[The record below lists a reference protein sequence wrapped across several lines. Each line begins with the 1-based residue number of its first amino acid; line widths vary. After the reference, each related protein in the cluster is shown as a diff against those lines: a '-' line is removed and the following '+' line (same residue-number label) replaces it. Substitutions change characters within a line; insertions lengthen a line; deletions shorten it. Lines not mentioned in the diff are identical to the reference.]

1 MLYPMKLAALMQLG
15 YVAVLTI
22 AQLPGHVV
30 LLASAVFEEAERGG
44 GVPGVVRVSVQR
56 VETQDQVQT
65 GAVGKV
71 VKFV

>member
-1 MLYPMKLAALMQLG
+1 MLHAINWWCQLR

-30 LLASAVFEEAERGG
+30 LLASAVFEEAEGGG
-44 GVPGVVRVSVQR
+44 GVPGVVGVSVQR

-65 GAVGKV
+65 STVGKV
-71 VKFV
+71 VEFV